1 MKTYKVNYSDE
12 NFEIVYAD
20 NDREAFTEA
29 ENTRRN
35 TVVFLIYLKLMKSTT
50 RLEQYSK
57 SVKSCILWRNNN
69 RK

>member
-57 SVKSCILWRNNN
+57 SVKSCILWR
-69 RK
+69 